1 MPKTASFL
9 PLDTVLTE
17 EKPTFIQK
25 EDCPV
30 HGSIQVVFG
39 NRDEHNMIEE
49 DIHMAY
55 ITNAMSEAV
64 YEKIGDNEYAGKI
77 PSCWGVISFAP
88 TLEECKEELLSVLE
102 DWILVGLRFG
112 HPLPAVGDIDMNK
125 ELLSKDLI
133 HDMGTM

>member
-1 MPKTASFL
+1 MSKTASFL

-17 EKPTFIQK
+17 EKPTFIQ
-25 EDCPV
+25 
-30 HGSIQVVFG
+30 IQVVFG

-55 ITNAMSEAV
+55 IKSAMSEAV

-112 HPLPAVGDIDMNK
+112 HPLPAFVNHIPK
-125 ELLSKDLI
+125 SKKDPQ
-133 HDMGTM
+133 HK